1 MPNKHLVKLENQQ
14 LVIIH
19 NEKDNIINITII
31 N

>member
-19 NEKDNIINITII
+19 NEKDNIINITRI

>member
-19 NEKDNIINITII
+19 NEKYNIINITRI